1 MKYKILKLS
10 ILLVMISTI
19 SSSKENIDVS
29 KPIESICGSNT
40 CLQKGNEYAINAS
53 CVQKEAI
60 KDIINE
66 AAEDAAAENEV
77 PISPI
82 SRFILLQ

>member
-10 ILLVMISTI
+10 LLLVMISTI

-29 KPIESICGSNT
+29 SPMESICGSNA
-40 CLQKGNEYAINAS
+40 CLQKGNEYAINSS
-53 CVQKEAI
+53 CIQKEAI

-66 AAEDAAAENEV
+66 AAEDAAVENEV

>member
-10 ILLVMISTI
+10 FLLVMISTI

-29 KPIESICGSNT
+29 SPMESICENNS
-40 CLQKGNEYAINAS
+40 CMKKGNEYAVNS
-53 CVQKEAI
+53 CSLQKAALNEI
-60 KDIINE
+60 MKE